1 MTPPDDRPHRSSTR
15 LQHYDYSQAG
25 AYFVTICTQDRACLF
40 GAIENGAMVLNEY
53 GCVVRDEWLKT
64 AESRAEIKM
73 GEFVVMPNHFHGIVV
88 IGEATIE
95 AIRERAI
102 HELPLHQGC
111 PVGAIHESP
120 EQSGATPNVGAIHE
134 LPLSLRQQRRQMALS
149 KIVGRFKMLTAKRI
163 NETRQLPGVSLWQR
177 NYYEHVI
184 RNEDDYRGIAE
195 YIADNPHRWE
205 EDVLHPNAPKM

>member
-1 MTPPDDRPHRSSTR
+1 
-15 LQHYDYSQAG
+15 
-25 AYFVTICTQDRACLF
+25 
-40 GAIENGAMVLNEY
+40 MVLNEY

-205 EDVLHPNAPKM
+205 EDVLHPNAPKT

>member
-1 MTPPDDRPHRSSTR
+1 MNPPDDRPHRRSTR

-25 AYFVTICTQDRACLF
+25 AYFVTICTQGRACLF
-40 GAIENGAMVLNEY
+40 GAIENGAMVLNEC
-53 GCVVRDEWLKT
+53 GCAVRDEWLET
-64 AESRAEIKM
+64 AELRAEIKM
-73 GEFVVMPNHFHGIVV
+73 GEFVVMPNHFHGIFV
-88 IGEATIE
+88 IGEATID

-102 HELPLHQGC
+102 RESPLRQGRPVEAIHELPE
-111 PVGAIHESP
+111 PPS
-120 EQSGATPNVGAIHE
+120 ATDNVGAIHE

-163 NETRQLPGVSLWQR
+163 NEIRQLSGVSLWQR

-195 YIADNPHRWE
+195 YIAANPCRWE